1 MGVDIHG
8 WVEVKPDYYD
18 VDPEWVPIIP
28 NVGFLVGTLLL
39 ADEAVERAAAP
50 EPVKQGLERRGW
62 R

>member
-1 MGVDIHG
+1 MCRCYELSNLLSGWFSVD
-8 WVEVKPDYYD
+8 
-18 VDPEWVPIIP
+18 
-28 NVGFLVGTLLL
+28 VGRRMNPALVGTLLL